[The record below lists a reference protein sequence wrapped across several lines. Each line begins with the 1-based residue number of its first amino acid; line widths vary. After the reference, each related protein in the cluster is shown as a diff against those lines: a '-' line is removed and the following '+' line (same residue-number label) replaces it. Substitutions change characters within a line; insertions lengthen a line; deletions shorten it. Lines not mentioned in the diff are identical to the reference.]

1 MRMEF
6 SNKIPRVNVNKQL
19 TKLLSGYQDLADRYG
34 TNDPLVRCMKDEV
47 ELRHVLPD
55 PPQLER
61 RHALVRS
68 GVWNRKSQ
76 RPSLRP

>member
-1 MRMEF
+1 M
-6 SNKIPRVNVNKQL
+6 NKQL
-19 TKLLSGYQDLADRYG
+19 TTLLSGYQDLADRYG
-34 TNDPLVRCMKDEV
+34 TDDPLVRRMKDEV
-47 ELRHVLPD
+47 EQRQMLSK

-76 RPSLRP
+76 HPSLRP